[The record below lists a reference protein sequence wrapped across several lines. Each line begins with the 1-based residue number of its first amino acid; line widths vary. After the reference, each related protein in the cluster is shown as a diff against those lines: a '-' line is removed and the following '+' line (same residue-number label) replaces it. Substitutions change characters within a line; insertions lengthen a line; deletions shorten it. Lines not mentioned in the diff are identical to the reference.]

1 MSLQYQLR
9 FLLFLLIFWLVV
21 KAQGQNEK
29 YLLKYRED
37 QFYVSFSI
45 VFQKESISGFKQNG
59 FSNNFQI
66 GFLRDIPFNIE
77 GNLGI
82 ALGLGYSFDK
92 LVSNLNLNND
102 EQNNLNFSILDNEQ
116 NSQKISN
123 IILPLE
129 FRWRTSTINKT
140 EFWRLYGGFKY
151 KINLNS
157 QFNYFTGGNSRV
169 SFIRKQN
176 TAIYI
181 SLGYNTWNLLF
192 EYDLNSIYN
201 RDIILVEGL
210 NPNVSTIKIGLIFYI
225 L

>member
-1 MSLQYQLR
+1 MKLR
-9 FLLFLLIFWLVV
+9 FLLFLIILWLSNKV
-21 KAQGQNEK
+21 QGQNEK
-29 YLLKYRED
+29 SLLKYRED
-37 QFYVSFSI
+37 QFYVSFSMI
-45 VFQKESISGFKQNG
+45 FQKESINGFKQNG

-77 GNLGI
+77 GNLGV

-92 LVSNLNLNND
+92 LVSNLTLNND
-102 EQNNLNFSILDNEQ
+102 EQNNLSFSILDNDQ
-116 NSQKISN
+116 NSQKISS

-157 QFNYFTGGNSRV
+157 QFNYFAGGNSRV
-169 SFIRKQN
+169 DFIRKQN

-201 RDIILVEGL
+201 RDIILIDGL
-210 NPNVSTIKIGLIFYI
+210 SPDISTIKIGLIFYI

>member
-1 MSLQYQLR
+1 MKLR
-9 FLLFLLIFWLVV
+9 LLLFLLILWLSD

-37 QFYVSFSI
+37 QFYVSFSMI
-45 VFQKESISGFKQNG
+45 FQKESINGFKQNG

-77 GNLGI
+77 GNLGM

-92 LVSNLNLNND
+92 LVSNLTLNND
-102 EQNNLNFSILDNEQ
+102 EQNNLSFSILDNEQ
-116 NSQKISN
+116 NSQKISS

-157 QFNYFTGGNSRV
+157 KFNYFAGGNSRV
-169 SFIRKQN
+169 DFIRKQN

-201 RDIILVEGL
+201 RDIILIDGL
-210 NPNVSTIKIGLIFYI
+210 SPDISTIKIGLIFYI

>member
-1 MSLQYQLR
+1 MKLR
-9 FLLFLLIFWLVV
+9 FLLFLIILWLSNKV
-21 KAQGQNEK
+21 QGQNEK

-37 QFYVSFSI
+37 QFYVSFSMI
-45 VFQKESISGFKQNG
+45 FQKESINGFKQNG
-59 FSNNFQI
+59 FSNNFQM
-66 GFLRDIPFNIE
+66 GFLRDIPLNKE
-77 GNLGI
+77 GDFAI

-92 LVSNLNLNND
+92 LVSNLNLDND
-102 EQNNLNFSILDNEQ
+102 EQNNLSFSILDNEQ
-116 NSQKISN
+116 NSQKITSLN
-123 IILPLE
+123 LPLE
-129 FRWRTSTINKT
+129 LRWRTSTRNKT

-157 QFNYFTGGNSRV
+157 RFNYFRGGISRV
-169 SFIRKQN
+169 SFVRKEN

-201 RDIILVEGL
+201 RNIILVEGL
-210 NPNVSTIKIGLIFYI
+210 SPNVRSIKIGLIFYI

>member
-1 MSLQYQLR
+1 MNLR
-9 FLLFLLIFWLVV
+9 FLLFLLIFWLGG

-45 VFQKESISGFKQNG
+45 IFQKESINGFKQNG

>member
-1 MSLQYQLR
+1 MNLR
-9 FLLFLLIFWLVV
+9 FLLFLLILWLGG

-29 YLLKYRED
+29 NLLKYRED

-45 VFQKESISGFKQNG
+45 VFQKESINGFKQNG

-77 GNLGI
+77 GNLGM

-157 QFNYFTGGNSRV
+157 QFNYFAGGNSRV
-169 SFIRKQN
+169 DFIRKQN

-201 RDIILVEGL
+201 RDIILIDGL
-210 NPNVSTIKIGLIFYI
+210 SPDISTIKIGLIFYI

>member
-1 MSLQYQLR
+1 MKLR
-9 FLLFLLIFWLVV
+9 FLLFLIILWLSNKV
-21 KAQGQNEK
+21 QGQNEK
-29 YLLKYRED
+29 SLLKYRED
-37 QFYVSFSI
+37 QFYVSFSMI
-45 VFQKESISGFKQNG
+45 FQKESINGFKQNG

-77 GNLGI
+77 GNLGM

-92 LVSNLNLNND
+92 LVSNLTLNND
-102 EQNNLNFSILDNEQ
+102 EQNNLSFSILDNDQ
-116 NSQKISN
+116 NSQKISS

-157 QFNYFTGGNSRV
+157 QFNYFAGGNSRV
-169 SFIRKQN
+169 DFIRKQN

-201 RDIILVEGL
+201 RDIILIDGL
-210 NPNVSTIKIGLIFYI
+210 SPDISTIKIGLIFYI

>member
-1 MSLQYQLR
+1 MKLR
-9 FLLFLLIFWLVV
+9 LLLFLLILWLSD

-37 QFYVSFSI
+37 QFYVSFSMI
-45 VFQKESISGFKQNG
+45 FQKESINGFKQNG

-77 GNLGI
+77 GNLGM

-157 QFNYFTGGNSRV
+157 KFNYFAGGNSRV
-169 SFIRKQN
+169 DFIRKQN

-201 RDIILVEGL
+201 RDIILIDGL
-210 NPNVSTIKIGLIFYI
+210 SPDISTIKIGLIFYI

>member
-1 MSLQYQLR
+1 MKLR
-9 FLLFLLIFWLVV
+9 FLLFLSILWLCY

-29 YLLKYRED
+29 HLLKYRED
-37 QFYVSFSI
+37 QFYVSFTMI
-45 VFQKESISGFKQNG
+45 FQKESINGFKQNG

-77 GNLGI
+77 GNLGM

-92 LVSNLNLNND
+92 LVSNLTLNND
-102 EQNNLNFSILDNEQ
+102 EQNNLSFSILDNVQ
-116 NSQKISN
+116 NSQNISSV
-123 IILPLE
+123 ILPLE
-129 FRWRTSTINKT
+129 FRYRTSTINKT

-157 QFNYFTGGNSRV
+157 QFNYSAGGNSRV
-169 SFIRKQN
+169 DFIRKQN
-176 TAIYI
+176 TAIYV

-201 RDIILVEGL
+201 RDIILLEGL
-210 NPNVSTIKIGLIFYI
+210 SPEISTIKIGLIFYI

>member
-1 MSLQYQLR
+1 MKLR
-9 FLLFLLIFWLVV
+9 FLLFLIILWLSNKV
-21 KAQGQNEK
+21 QGQNEK
-29 YLLKYRED
+29 SLLKYRED
-37 QFYVSFSI
+37 QFYVSFSMI
-45 VFQKESISGFKQNG
+45 FQKESINGFKQNG

-77 GNLGI
+77 GNLGM

-92 LVSNLNLNND
+92 LVSNLTLNND
-102 EQNNLNFSILDNEQ
+102 EQNNLSFSILDNEQ
-116 NSQKISN
+116 NSQKISS

-151 KINLNS
+151 KINLNP
-157 QFNYFTGGNSRV
+157 QFNYFEGGNSRLD
-169 SFIRKQN
+169 FIRKQN

-201 RDIILVEGL
+201 RDIILIDGL
-210 NPNVSTIKIGLIFYI
+210 SPDISTIKIGLIFYI

>member
-1 MSLQYQLR
+1 MKLR
-9 FLLFLLIFWLVV
+9 FLLFLSILLLSDKV
-21 KAQGQNEK
+21 QGQNEK

-37 QFYVSFSI
+37 QFYVSFSMI
-45 VFQKESISGFKQNG
+45 FQKESINGFKQNG

-77 GNLGI
+77 GNLGMV
-82 ALGLGYSFDK
+82 LGLGYSFDK
-92 LVSNLNLNND
+92 LVSNLTLNND
-102 EQNNLNFSILDNEQ
+102 EQNNLSFSILDNVQ
-116 NSQKISN
+116 NSQKISSV
-123 IILPLE
+123 ILPLE

-157 QFNYFTGGNSRV
+157 QFNYSAGGNSRV
-169 SFIRKQN
+169 DFIRKQN
-176 TAIYI
+176 TAIYV
-181 SLGYNTWNLLF
+181 SLGYNTWNLFF

-201 RDIILVEGL
+201 IDINLIDGL
-210 NPNVSTIKIGLIFYI
+210 SPDISTIKIGLIFYI

>member
-1 MSLQYQLR
+1 MKLR
-9 FLLFLLIFWLVV
+9 FLFFLLIIWLGNE
-21 KAQGQNEK
+21 AQGQNEK

-37 QFYVSFSI
+37 QFYVSFSMI
-45 VFQKESISGFKQNG
+45 FQKESINGFKQNG

-66 GFLRDIPFNIE
+66 GFLRDIPFTKQRD
-77 GNLGI
+77 LGI

-92 LVSNLNLNND
+92 LVSNLNLNID
-102 EQNNLNFSILDNEQ
+102 EQNNLSLSILDNEQ
-116 NSQKISN
+116 NSQKISS

-157 QFNYFTGGNSRV
+157 QFNYSAGGNSRV
-169 SFIRKQN
+169 DFIRKQN
-176 TAIYI
+176 TAIYV

-201 RDIILVEGL
+201 RDIILLEGL
-210 NPNVSTIKIGLIFYI
+210 SPEISTIKIGLIFYI

>member
-1 MSLQYQLR
+1 MKLR
-9 FLLFLLIFWLVV
+9 FLLFLIILWLSNKV
-21 KAQGQNEK
+21 QGQNEK
-29 YLLKYRED
+29 SLLKYRED
-37 QFYVSFSI
+37 QFYVSFSMI
-45 VFQKESISGFKQNG
+45 FQKESINGFKQNG

-66 GFLRDIPFNIE
+66 GFLRDIPFNIQ
-77 GNLGI
+77 GNLGM

-92 LVSNLNLNND
+92 LVSNLTLNND
-102 EQNNLNFSILDNEQ
+102 EQNNLSFSILDNDQ
-116 NSQKISN
+116 NSQKISS

-151 KINLNS
+151 KINLNP
-157 QFNYFTGGNSRV
+157 QFNYFEGGNSRLD
-169 SFIRKQN
+169 FIRKQN

-201 RDIILVEGL
+201 RDITLIDGL
-210 NPNVSTIKIGLIFYI
+210 SPDISTIKIGLIFYI

>member
-1 MSLQYQLR
+1 M
-9 FLLFLLIFWLVV
+9 
-21 KAQGQNEK
+21 
-29 YLLKYRED
+29 KYRED

-45 VFQKESISGFKQNG
+45 IFQKESINGFKQNG

-66 GFLRDIPFNIE
+66 GFLRDIPFNIK

-102 EQNNLNFSILDNEQ
+102 EQNNLYFSILDNEQ

-157 QFNYFTGGNSRV
+157 QFNNFTGGNSRV

-210 NPNVSTIKIGLIFYI
+210 NPNVRTIKIGLIFYI

>member
-1 MSLQYQLR
+1 MKLR
-9 FLLFLLIFWLVV
+9 FLLFLIILWLSNKV
-21 KAQGQNEK
+21 QGQNEK
-29 YLLKYRED
+29 SLLKYRED
-37 QFYVSFSI
+37 QFYVSFSMI
-45 VFQKESISGFKQNG
+45 FQKESINGFKQNG

-66 GFLRDIPFNIE
+66 GFLRDIPFNVE
-77 GNLGI
+77 GNLGM

-92 LVSNLNLNND
+92 LVSNLTLNND
-102 EQNNLNFSILDNEQ
+102 EQNNLSFSILDNDQ
-116 NSQKISN
+116 NSQKISS

-151 KINLNS
+151 KINLNP
-157 QFNYFTGGNSRV
+157 QFNYFEGGNSRLD
-169 SFIRKQN
+169 FIRKQN

-201 RDIILVEGL
+201 RDIILIDGL
-210 NPNVSTIKIGLIFYI
+210 SPDISTIKIGLIFYI

>member
-1 MSLQYQLR
+1 MNLR
-9 FLLFLLIFWLVV
+9 FLLFLLIFWLGG

-29 YLLKYRED
+29 NLLKYRED

-151 KINLNS
+151 KIHLNS

>member
-1 MSLQYQLR
+1 MKLR
-9 FLLFLLIFWLVV
+9 FLLFLSILWLSDKV
-21 KAQGQNEK
+21 QGQNEK

-37 QFYVSFSI
+37 QFYVSFSMI
-45 VFQKESISGFKQNG
+45 FQKESINGFKQNG

-77 GNLGI
+77 GNLGM

-92 LVSNLNLNND
+92 LVSNLTLNND
-102 EQNNLNFSILDNEQ
+102 EQNNLSFSILDNDQ
-116 NSQKISN
+116 NSQKISS

-129 FRWRTSTINKT
+129 FRWRTSTIDKT

-157 QFNYFTGGNSRV
+157 QFNYFEGGNSRLD
-169 SFIRKQN
+169 FIRKQN

-201 RDIILVEGL
+201 RDIILIDGL
-210 NPNVSTIKIGLIFYI
+210 SPDISTIKIGLIFYI

>member
-1 MSLQYQLR
+1 MKLR
-9 FLLFLLIFWLVV
+9 FLLFLSILWLSDKV
-21 KAQGQNEK
+21 QGQNEK

-37 QFYVSFSI
+37 QFYVSFSMI
-45 VFQKESISGFKQNG
+45 FQKESINGFKQNG

-77 GNLGI
+77 GNLGM

-92 LVSNLNLNND
+92 LVSNLTLNND
-102 EQNNLNFSILDNEQ
+102 EQNNLSFSILDNEQ
-116 NSQKISN
+116 NSQKISS
-123 IILPLE
+123 IIFPLE

-140 EFWRLYGGFKY
+140 EFWRLYWGFKY

-157 QFNYFTGGNSRV
+157 QFNYFEGRNSRLD
-169 SFIRKQN
+169 FIRKQN

-201 RDIILVEGL
+201 RDIILIDGL
-210 NPNVSTIKIGLIFYI
+210 SPDISTIKIGLIFYI

>member
-1 MSLQYQLR
+1 MNLR
-9 FLLFLLIFWLVV
+9 FLLFLLIFWLGSQ
-21 KAQGQNEK
+21 AQGQNEK

-45 VFQKESISGFKQNG
+45 IFQKESINGFKQNG

-66 GFLRDIPFNIE
+66 GFLRDIPFNIQ

-102 EQNNLNFSILDNEQ
+102 EQNNLYFSILDNEQ

-157 QFNYFTGGNSRV
+157 QFNNFTGGNSRV

-210 NPNVSTIKIGLIFYI
+210 NPNVRTIKIGLIFYI

>member
-1 MSLQYQLR
+1 MNLR
-9 FLLFLLIFWLVV
+9 FLLFLLIFWLGSQ
-21 KAQGQNEK
+21 AQGQNEK

-45 VFQKESISGFKQNG
+45 IFQKESINGFKQNG

-102 EQNNLNFSILDNEQ
+102 EQNNLYFSILDNEQ

-123 IILPLE
+123 IIFPLE

-157 QFNYFTGGNSRV
+157 QFNNFTGGNSRV

-210 NPNVSTIKIGLIFYI
+210 NPNVRTIKIGLIFYI

>member
-1 MSLQYQLR
+1 MKLR
-9 FLLFLLIFWLVV
+9 FLLFLSILWLSD
-21 KAQGQNEK
+21 KAQAQNEK

-37 QFYVSFSI
+37 QFYVSFTMI
-45 VFQKESISGFKQNG
+45 FQKESINGFKQNG

-77 GNLGI
+77 GNLGM

-151 KINLNS
+151 KIHLNS